1 MWGNDRGVEYRVSYY
16 PQEVYVQPPPQG
28 VLKFSEEEKQHLL
41 MAIGALTL
49 AFTLFWVR
57 FSIFSI
63 DILTL
68 LFVVGIAFTAVVT
81 GFLLHEIG
89 HKLVAQRYGCW
100 AEFRAWPMGLMLAVL
115 SGFMGFLF
123 AAPGAVYIRGYLTK
137 EQNGIVSAAGHG
149 TNIVVASFLLPVL
162 IFIIDPTSLIGGLV
176 WMICYLNVFL
186 GGFNMI
192 PFPPLDGS
200 KIIKWN
206 PIIWVGI
213 LAILAVYFFLLMSMV
228 GGF

>member
-1 MWGNDRGVEYRVSYY
+1 MWGDDKGTEYRVAYY
-16 PQEVYVQPPPQG
+16 PQEVYIQPPPQG
-28 VLKFSEEEKQHLL
+28 VLKFSEEEKKHLL
-41 MAIGALTL
+41 LAIGALTL
-49 AFTLFWVR
+49 AFTLFWTR
-57 FSIFSI
+57 FTIFETGI
-63 DILTL
+63 ITL
-68 LFVVGIAFTAVVT
+68 LFVVAIAFTAVVT

-100 AEFRAWPMGLMLAVL
+100 AEFRAWPMGLMLAVV
-115 SGFMGFLF
+115 SGFVGFLF
-123 AAPGAVYIRGYLTK
+123 AAPGAVYIRGYLTEK
-137 EQNGIVSAAGHG
+137 QNGIVSAAGPG

-162 IFIIDPTSLIGGLV
+162 IFVVEPTSLLGGLV

-206 PIIWVGI
+206 PAIWVGLLVI
-213 LAILAVYFFLLMSMV
+213 LGGYFWFLLTI
-228 GGF
+228 F